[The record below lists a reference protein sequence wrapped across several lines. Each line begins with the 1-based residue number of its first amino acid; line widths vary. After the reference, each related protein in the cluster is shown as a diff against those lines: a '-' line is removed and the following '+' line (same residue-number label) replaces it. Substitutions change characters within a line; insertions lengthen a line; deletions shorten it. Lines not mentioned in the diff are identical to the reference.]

1 MTLVNKK
8 PSVTK
13 LLNSHEET
21 VSGATGAPLLD
32 IGAAAE
38 RLACSERF
46 VSRLVQERRIPF
58 IRLGGTR
65 IRFEAADL
73 DQWIADQ
80 RVSAVR

>member
-1 MTLVNKK
+1 MNKK

-21 VSGATGAPLLD
+21 DSKLSAKRLLD
-32 IGAAAE
+32 IGDAAE

-65 IRFEAADL
+65 IRFLAADL

-80 RVSAVR
+80 RVPAIR

>member
-1 MTLVNKK
+1 MNKK

-21 VSGATGAPLLD
+21 DSKLSGKRLLD
-32 IGAAAE
+32 IRDAAE

-65 IRFEAADL
+65 IRFLAADL

-80 RVSAVR
+80 RVPAVR